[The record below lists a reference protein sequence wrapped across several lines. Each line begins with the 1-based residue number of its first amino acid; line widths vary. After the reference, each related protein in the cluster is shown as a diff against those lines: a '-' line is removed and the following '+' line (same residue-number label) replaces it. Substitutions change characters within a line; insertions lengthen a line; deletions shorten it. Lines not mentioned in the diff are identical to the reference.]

1 FTDTFSNSGLAP
13 NCMVR
18 LAVVSNVL
26 IRLEKRKARLMRDI
40 SGESAREARALSHSD
55 WHQDR
60 AGNECRVHRA

>member
-1 FTDTFSNSGLAP
+1 
-13 NCMVR
+13 
-18 LAVVSNVL
+18 VSNVL